1 MNDQRNE
8 EEQER
13 PRPRVVDKRVSSR
26 GSDAASIPEAPT
38 PEPPVGSPPPSGPEA
53 PVDVSPPP
61 REAAAP
67 PPPARGDAPARGEQ
81 DVWTP
86 EQEAEMQRLAQ
97 EIAQRPSV
105 EWVVNTALT
114 LVNVAGTKLEIG
126 QASDAQ
132 LAIDALSGLLQS
144 AGDRLGSAE
153 QPLRQALAELQLV
166 FAQKAAPPPPD
177 QS

>member
-1 MNDQRNE
+1 
-8 EEQER
+8 
-13 PRPRVVDKRVSSR
+13 
-26 GSDAASIPEAPT
+26 
-38 PEPPVGSPPPSGPEA
+38 
-53 PVDVSPPP
+53 VDVSAPP
-61 REAAAP
+61 REAPAP
-67 PPPARGDAPARGEQ
+67 PPPARGDAPQSGAQ

-166 FAQKAAPPPPD
+166 FAQKAAPTPPE